1 MKEFSFSSEE
11 RQNDI
16 ENILKDRKRKIATQ
30 QIVFTAI
37 LFVIICIILLW
48 IGKNILYSEFDG
60 YINTDLNTIRH
71 ADDIYIL
78 ETNKDV
84 GDFVVPG
91 DTLFSYVYSHIFYSH
106 ESTDSEPTVVVQ
118 NRNMRVDYG
127 LARQDL
133 EVLKVRIKELK
144 KQLENEDHN
153 IRFGLSD
160 NLKKMKIEQELAEAE
175 EQYNA
180 QRRKLGVLWNAL
192 DQTKQA
198 VQKASNNNNGFL
210 RVQDMRNVELM
221 KDLGLVRYSIAVD
234 SGIVTKVYVPEL
246 ILVLRGEPI
255 ISIQSFDLHRNNV
268 SVVAYVMPNKMKHIN
283 RNTQAQVIVNDE
295 VSFTASV
302 LMLGTRTEEIPGE
315 LRSTLSRDHTAVIVV
330 LGVDEGQIIPFW
342 TLVKNIPVR
351 IRVNNFEEEEEE
363 EEDADYMM
371 FHTTHGLIRKSAQE
385 TDSIAI
391 AYRDSISKQINPL
404 SNQGEDNIWSIIK
417 QIWNN
422 LFTK

>member
-1 MKEFSFSSEE
+1 MRDFSFSTED

-16 ENILKDRKRKIATQ
+16 ENILKERKKKIATQ
-30 QIVFTAI
+30 QIVFTI
-37 LFVIICIILLW
+37 LLLFILIIIGLW
-48 IGKNILYSEFDG
+48 IGKNILYTEFDG
-60 YINTDLNTIRH
+60 YINSDLNTLRH
-71 ADDIYIL
+71 ADDIYVL
-78 ETNKDV
+78 EVNKKV

-133 EVLKVRIKELK
+133 EVLKVRVRELK
-144 KQLENEDHN
+144 KQLETEDHN

-160 NLKKMKIEQELAEAE
+160 NLKKMKLEQELAEAE

-192 DQTKQA
+192 SQTKQA
-198 VQKASNNNNGFL
+198 VKKAYNHESGFL
-210 RVQDMRNVELM
+210 QVQDMRNVEMM
-221 KDLGLVRYSIAVD
+221 KELNLVRYSIAVD
-234 SGIVTKVYVPEL
+234 SGIVTKIYVPEL

-255 ISIQSFDLHRNNV
+255 ISMQSFDLHRNNL
-268 SVVAYVMPNKMKHIN
+268 SVVTYVMPREMKHIN
-283 RNTQAQVIVNDE
+283 RNTQAEVIVNDE

-330 LGVDEGQIIPFW
+330 MGVDTGQVIPFW

-351 IRVNNFEEEEEE
+351 IRINNFKSQVEN
-363 EEDADYMM
+363 DDDVDYMM
-371 FHTTHGLIRKSAQE
+371 FHTTHGLIRPQKNKQTIE
-385 TDSIAI
+385 QDSII
-391 AYRDSISKQINPL
+391 EPTDTVVNDTLLILK
-404 SNQGEDNIWSIIK
+404 E
-417 QIWNN
+417 
-422 LFTK
+422 

>member
-1 MKEFSFSSEE
+1 MREFSFSSEE

-16 ENILKDRKRKIATQ
+16 ESILKERKRKIATQ
-30 QIVFTAI
+30 QIVFTIILLAI
-37 LFVIICIILLW
+37 LIIIGLW
-48 IGKNILYSEFDG
+48 IGKNIIYTEFDG
-60 YINTDLNTIRH
+60 YINADLNTLRH
-71 ADDIYIL
+71 ADDIYVL
-78 ETNKDV
+78 EVNKNV
-84 GDFVVPG
+84 GDFVAPG

-144 KQLENEDHN
+144 KQLETEDHN

-198 VQKASNNNNGFL
+198 VKKAYNSESGFL

-221 KDLGLVRYSIAVD
+221 KELGLVRYSIAVD

-255 ISIQSFDLHRNNV
+255 ISLQSFDLHRNNL
-268 SVVAYVMPNKMKHIN
+268 SVVTYVMPREMKHIN
-283 RNTQAQVIVNDE
+283 RNTRAEVIVNDD

-330 LGVDEGQIIPFW
+330 MGVDTGQVIPFW

-351 IRVNNFEEEEEE
+351 IRINNIESKMQ
-363 EEDADYMM
+363 EDEVTDYMM
-371 FHTTHGLIRKSAQE
+371 FHTTHGLIRPGDKYYETLQE
-385 TDSIAI
+385 EQPDTTHKDTLLIL
-391 AYRDSISKQINPL
+391 N
-404 SNQGEDNIWSIIK
+404 E
-417 QIWNN
+417 
-422 LFTK
+422 

>member
-1 MKEFSFSSEE
+1 MKDFSFSTEE
-11 RQNDI
+11 RQNEI
-16 ENILKDRKRKIATQ
+16 ESILRERKQKIATQ
-30 QIVFTAI
+30 QIVFTMILCAI
-37 LFVIICIILLW
+37 LIIILLW
-48 IGKNILYSEFDG
+48 IGKNVLYTEFDG
-60 YINTDLNTIRH
+60 YINADLNTLRH
-71 ADDIYIL
+71 ADDIYVL
-78 ETNKDV
+78 EVNKKV
-84 GDFVVPG
+84 GDFIVPG
-91 DTLFSYVYSHIFYSH
+91 DTLLSYVYSHIFYSH

-118 NRNMRVDYG
+118 NRSMKVDYG

-144 KQLENEDHN
+144 KQLETEDHN

-192 DQTKQA
+192 DQTKKA
-198 VQKASNNNNGFL
+198 VQKTYNNNSGFL

-221 KDLGLVRYSIAVD
+221 KELGLVRYSIAVD

-246 ILVLRGEPI
+246 TLVLRGEPI
-255 ISIQSFDLHRNNV
+255 ISLQSFDLHRNNL
-268 SVVAYVMPNKMKHIN
+268 SVVAYVMPDQMKYIN
-283 RNTQAQVIVNDE
+283 RNTQAEVIVNND

-330 LGVDEGQIIPFW
+330 LGVDTGQVIPFW

-363 EEDADYMM
+363 VENYMM
-371 FHTTHGLIRKSAQE
+371 FHTTYGLIRPTDNSE
-385 TDSIAI
+385 TIIDTPTLPCDSIVP
-391 AYRDSISKQINPL
+391 DSLMADTTHVQ
-404 SNQGEDNIWSIIK
+404 Q
-417 QIWNN
+417 
-422 LFTK
+422 

>member
-1 MKEFSFSSEE
+1 MKEFSFSTED

-16 ENILKDRKRKIATQ
+16 ENILKERKQKIATQ
-30 QIVFTAI
+30 QIVFTLI
-37 LFVIICIILLW
+37 LLGILIIIGLW
-48 IGKNILYSEFDG
+48 IGKNILYTEFDG
-60 YINTDLNTIRH
+60 YINADLNTLRH
-71 ADDIYIL
+71 ADDIYVL
-78 ETNKDV
+78 EVNKNV
-84 GDFVVPG
+84 GDFVAPG
-91 DTLFSYVYSHIFYSH
+91 DTLLSYVYSHIFYSH

-133 EVLKVRIKELK
+133 EVLKVRVKELK
-144 KQLENEDHN
+144 KQLETEDHN

-198 VQKASNNNNGFL
+198 VKKTYNNNSGFL

-221 KDLGLVRYSIAVD
+221 KELGLVRYSIAVD

-246 ILVLRGEPI
+246 TLVLRGEPI
-255 ISIQSFDLHRNNV
+255 ISLQSFDLHRNNL
-268 SVVAYVMPNKMKHIN
+268 SVVTYVMPREMKHIN
-283 RNTQAQVIVNDE
+283 RNTKAEVIVNDD

-330 LGVDEGQIIPFW
+330 MGVDTGQIIPFW

-351 IRVNNFEEEEEE
+351 IRINNIESKIQ
-363 EEDADYMM
+363 EDKEADYMM
-371 FHTTHGLIRKSAQE
+371 FHTTHGLIRPGDKYYDALQVAQPD
-385 TDSIAI
+385 TTR
-391 AYRDSISKQINPL
+391 RDTLLILN
-404 SNQGEDNIWSIIK
+404 E
-417 QIWNN
+417 
-422 LFTK
+422 

>member
-1 MKEFSFSSEE
+1 MREFSFSSEE

-16 ENILKDRKRKIATQ
+16 ESILKERKKKIATQ
-30 QIVFTAI
+30 QIVFTVILLAI
-37 LFVIICIILLW
+37 LIIIGLW
-48 IGKNILYSEFDG
+48 IGKKIVYTEFDG
-60 YINTDLNTIRH
+60 YINADLNTLRH
-71 ADDIYIL
+71 ADDIYVL
-78 ETNKDV
+78 EVNKNV
-84 GDFVVPG
+84 GDFIAPG
-91 DTLFSYVYSHIFYSH
+91 DTLLSYVYSHIFYSH

-144 KQLENEDHN
+144 KQLETEDHN

-192 DQTKQA
+192 DQTKKA
-198 VQKASNNNNGFL
+198 VQKTYNNNSGFL

-221 KDLGLVRYSIAVD
+221 KELGLVRYSIAVD

-246 ILVLRGEPI
+246 TLVLRGEPI
-255 ISIQSFDLHRNNV
+255 ISLQSFDLHRNNL
-268 SVVAYVMPNKMKHIN
+268 SVVTYVMPREMKHIN
-283 RNTQAQVIVNDE
+283 RNTRAEVIVNDD

-330 LGVDEGQIIPFW
+330 MGVDTGQVIPFW

-351 IRVNNFEEEEEE
+351 IRINNIESKMQ
-363 EEDADYMM
+363 EDEVTDYMM
-371 FHTTHGLIRKSAQE
+371 FHTTHGLIRPGDKYYETLQE
-385 TDSIAI
+385 
-391 AYRDSISKQINPL
+391 KQPDTTHKDTLLILN
-404 SNQGEDNIWSIIK
+404 E
-417 QIWNN
+417 
-422 LFTK
+422 

>member
-1 MKEFSFSSEE
+1 MRDFSFSTED

-16 ENILKDRKRKIATQ
+16 ENILKERKKKIATQ
-30 QIVFTAI
+30 QIVFTI
-37 LFVIICIILLW
+37 LLLFILIIIGLW
-48 IGKNILYSEFDG
+48 IGKSILYTEFDG
-60 YINTDLNTIRH
+60 YINSDLNTLRH
-71 ADDIYIL
+71 ADDIYVL
-78 ETNKDV
+78 EVNKKV

-133 EVLKVRIKELK
+133 EVLKVRVKELK
-144 KQLENEDHN
+144 KQLETEDHN

-160 NLKKMKIEQELAEAE
+160 NLKKMKLEQELAEAE

-192 DQTKQA
+192 SQTKQA
-198 VQKASNNNNGFL
+198 VKKAYNHESGFL
-210 RVQDMRNVELM
+210 QVQDMRNVEMM
-221 KDLGLVRYSIAVD
+221 KELNLVRYSIAVD
-234 SGIVTKVYVPEL
+234 SGIVTKIYVPEL

-255 ISIQSFDLHRNNV
+255 ISMQSFDLHRNNL
-268 SVVAYVMPNKMKHIN
+268 SVVTYVMPREMKHIN
-283 RNTQAQVIVNDE
+283 RNTQAEVIVNDE

-330 LGVDEGQIIPFW
+330 MGVDTGQVIPFW

-351 IRVNNFEEEEEE
+351 IRINNFKSQVEN
-363 EEDADYMM
+363 DDDVDYMM
-371 FHTTHGLIRKSAQE
+371 FHTTHGLIRPQKNKQTIE
-385 TDSIAI
+385 QDSII
-391 AYRDSISKQINPL
+391 EPTDTVVNDTLLILK
-404 SNQGEDNIWSIIK
+404 E
-417 QIWNN
+417 
-422 LFTK
+422 

>member
-1 MKEFSFSSEE
+1 MREFSFSSEE

-16 ENILKDRKRKIATQ
+16 ESILKERKKKIATQ
-30 QIVFTAI
+30 QIVFTVILLAI
-37 LFVIICIILLW
+37 LIIIGLW
-48 IGKNILYSEFDG
+48 IGKNILYTEFDG
-60 YINTDLNTIRH
+60 YINADLNTLRH
-71 ADDIYIL
+71 ADDIYVL
-78 ETNKDV
+78 EVNKNV
-84 GDFVVPG
+84 GDFIAPG
-91 DTLFSYVYSHIFYSH
+91 DTLLSYVYSNIFYSH

-144 KQLENEDHN
+144 KQLETEDHN

-192 DQTKQA
+192 DQTKKA
-198 VQKASNNNNGFL
+198 VQKTYNNNSGFL

-221 KDLGLVRYSIAVD
+221 KELGLVRYSIAVD

-246 ILVLRGEPI
+246 TLVLRGEPI
-255 ISIQSFDLHRNNV
+255 ISLQSFDLHRNNL
-268 SVVAYVMPNKMKHIN
+268 SVVTYVMPRDMKHIN
-283 RNTQAQVIVNDE
+283 RNTKAEVFVNDD
-295 VSFTASV
+295 VSFNASV

-330 LGVDEGQIIPFW
+330 MGVDTGQVIPFW

-351 IRVNNFEEEEEE
+351 IRINNIESKMQ
-363 EEDADYMM
+363 EDEVTDYMM
-371 FHTTHGLIRKSAQE
+371 FHTTHGLIRPGDKYYETLQE
-385 TDSIAI
+385 
-391 AYRDSISKQINPL
+391 KQPDTTHKDTLLILN
-404 SNQGEDNIWSIIK
+404 E
-417 QIWNN
+417 
-422 LFTK
+422 

>member
-1 MKEFSFSSEE
+1 MREFSFSSEE

-16 ENILKDRKRKIATQ
+16 ESILKERKRKIATQ
-30 QIVFTAI
+30 QIVFTVILLAI
-37 LFVIICIILLW
+37 LIIIGLW
-48 IGKNILYSEFDG
+48 IGKNIVYTEFDG
-60 YINTDLNTIRH
+60 YINADLNTLRH
-71 ADDIYIL
+71 ADDIYVL
-78 ETNKDV
+78 EVNKNV
-84 GDFVVPG
+84 GDFIAPG
-91 DTLFSYVYSHIFYSH
+91 DTLLSYVYSNIFYSH

-144 KQLENEDHN
+144 KQLETEDHN

-192 DQTKQA
+192 DQTKKA
-198 VQKASNNNNGFL
+198 VQKTYNNNSGFL

-221 KDLGLVRYSIAVD
+221 KELGLVRYSIAVD

-246 ILVLRGEPI
+246 TLVLRGEPI
-255 ISIQSFDLHRNNV
+255 ISLQSFDLHRNNL
-268 SVVAYVMPNKMKHIN
+268 SVVTYVMPREMKHIN
-283 RNTQAQVIVNDE
+283 RNTRAEVIVNDD

-330 LGVDEGQIIPFW
+330 MGVDTGQVIPFW

-351 IRVNNFEEEEEE
+351 IRINNIESKMQ
-363 EEDADYMM
+363 EDEVTDYMM
-371 FHTTHGLIRKSAQE
+371 FHTTHGLIRPGDKYYETLQE
-385 TDSIAI
+385 EQPDTTHKDTLLIL
-391 AYRDSISKQINPL
+391 N
-404 SNQGEDNIWSIIK
+404 E
-417 QIWNN
+417 
-422 LFTK
+422 

>member
-1 MKEFSFSSEE
+1 MREFSFSSEE

-16 ENILKDRKRKIATQ
+16 ESILKERKKKIATQ
-30 QIVFTAI
+30 QIVFTLI
-37 LFVIICIILLW
+37 LLGILIIIGLW
-48 IGKNILYSEFDG
+48 IGKNILYTEFDG
-60 YINTDLNTIRH
+60 YINADLNTLRH
-71 ADDIYIL
+71 ADDIYVL
-78 ETNKDV
+78 EVKKDV
-84 GDFVVPG
+84 GDFVAPG

-144 KQLENEDHN
+144 KQLETEDHN

-198 VQKASNNNNGFL
+198 VKKASNSESGFL

-221 KDLGLVRYSIAVD
+221 KELNLVRYSIAVD

-255 ISIQSFDLHRNNV
+255 ISLQSFDLHRNNL
-268 SVVAYVMPNKMKHIN
+268 SVVTYVMPREMKHIN
-283 RNTQAQVIVNDE
+283 RNTQAEVIVNDD

-330 LGVDEGQIIPFW
+330 MGVDTGQVIPFW

-351 IRVNNFEEEEEE
+351 IRINNFESRMQEDEET
-363 EEDADYMM
+363 DYMM
-371 FHTTHGLIRKSAQE
+371 FHTTHGLIRPGDKYYDTVQVE
-385 TDSIAI
+385 QPHTFGLDTLLIL
-391 AYRDSISKQINPL
+391 N
-404 SNQGEDNIWSIIK
+404 E
-417 QIWNN
+417 
-422 LFTK
+422 

>member
-1 MKEFSFSSEE
+1 MKEFSFTSEE
-11 RQNDI
+11 QQNDI
-16 ENILKDRKRKIATQ
+16 ESILKERKQKIATQ

-37 LFVIICIILLW
+37 LFCILVIVALW
-48 IGKNILYSEFDG
+48 IGKKILYTEFDG
-60 YINTDLNTIRH
+60 YINTDLNTIRT
-71 ADDIYIL
+71 ADDVYIL
-78 ETNKDV
+78 ETYKDV

-127 LARQDL
+127 LAYQDL
-133 EVLKVRIKELK
+133 EVLRVRIKELK

-175 EQYNA
+175 EQHNA

-192 DQTKQA
+192 SQTDQA
-198 VQKASNNNNGFL
+198 VKKANNDGQFL

-221 KDLGLVRYSIAVD
+221 KKLGLIRHSIAVD

-268 SVVAYVMPNKMKHIN
+268 SVVTYVMPNQMKHIN
-283 RNTQAQVIVNDE
+283 RNTKAEVFVNDD
-295 VSFTASV
+295 VSFNAHV
-302 LMLGTRTEEIPGE
+302 LMLGTRTEEIPSA

-330 LGVDEGQIIPFW
+330 MGVDTGQVIPFW

-351 IRVNNFEEEEEE
+351 IRIKNFGQD
-363 EEDADYMM
+363 EEDEGVVDYMM
-371 FHTTHGLIRKSAQE
+371 FHTTHGLIRPNNAPVDTTAE
-385 TDSIAI
+385 ICDTIATDTILTTV
-391 AYRDSISKQINPL
+391 KQ
-404 SNQGEDNIWSIIK
+404 
-417 QIWNN
+417 
-422 LFTK
+422 

>member
-1 MKEFSFSSEE
+1 MRDFSFSTED

-16 ENILKDRKRKIATQ
+16 ENILKERKKKIATQ
-30 QIVFTAI
+30 QIVFTI
-37 LFVIICIILLW
+37 LLLFILIIIGLW
-48 IGKNILYSEFDG
+48 IGKNILYTEFDG
-60 YINTDLNTIRH
+60 YINSDLNTLRH
-71 ADDIYIL
+71 ADDIYVL
-78 ETNKDV
+78 EVNKKV

-133 EVLKVRIKELK
+133 EVLKVRVKELK
-144 KQLENEDHN
+144 KQLETEDHN

-160 NLKKMKIEQELAEAE
+160 NLKKMKLEQELAEAE

-192 DQTKQA
+192 SQTKQA
-198 VQKASNNNNGFL
+198 VKKAYNHDSGFL
-210 RVQDMRNVELM
+210 QVQDMRNVELM
-221 KDLGLVRYSIAVD
+221 KELNLVRYSIAVD
-234 SGIVTKVYVPEL
+234 SGIVTKIYVPEL

-255 ISIQSFDLHRNNV
+255 ISMQSFDLHRNNL
-268 SVVAYVMPNKMKHIN
+268 SVVTYVMPREMKHIN
-283 RNTQAQVIVNDE
+283 RNTQAEVIVNDE

-330 LGVDEGQIIPFW
+330 MGVDTGQVIPFW

-351 IRVNNFEEEEEE
+351 IRINNFKSQVEN
-363 EEDADYMM
+363 DDDVDYMM
-371 FHTTHGLIRKSAQE
+371 FHTTHGLIRPQKNKQTIE
-385 TDSIAI
+385 QDSII
-391 AYRDSISKQINPL
+391 EPTDTVVNDTLLILK
-404 SNQGEDNIWSIIK
+404 E
-417 QIWNN
+417 
-422 LFTK
+422 

>member
-1 MKEFSFSSEE
+1 MKEFSFTSEDQ
-11 RQNDI
+11 QNDI
-16 ENILKDRKRKIATQ
+16 ESILRERKQKIATQ

-37 LFVIICIILLW
+37 LFCILVIVALW
-48 IGKNILYSEFDG
+48 IGKKILYTEFDG
-60 YINTDLNTIRH
+60 YINTDLNTIRT
-71 ADDIYIL
+71 ADDVYIL
-78 ETNKDV
+78 ETYKDV

-127 LARQDL
+127 LAYQDL
-133 EVLKVRIKELK
+133 EVLRVRIKELK

-175 EQYNA
+175 EQHNA

-192 DQTKQA
+192 NQTDQA
-198 VQKASNNNNGFL
+198 VKKANNDGQFL

-221 KDLGLVRYSIAVD
+221 KKLGLIRHSIAVD

-255 ISIQSFDLHRNNV
+255 ISIQSFDLRRNNV
-268 SVVAYVMPNKMKHIN
+268 SVVTYVMPNQMKHIN
-283 RNTQAQVIVNDE
+283 RNTKAEVFVNDD
-295 VSFTASV
+295 VSFNAHV
-302 LMLGTRTEEIPGE
+302 LMLGTRTEEIPSA
-315 LRSTLSRDHTAVIVV
+315 LRNTLSRDHTAVIVV
-330 LGVDEGQIIPFW
+330 MGVDTGQVIPFW

-351 IRVNNFEEEEEE
+351 IRIKNFGQDEEG
-363 EEDADYMM
+363 EDVVDYMM
-371 FHTTHGLIRKSAQE
+371 FHTTHGLIRPNNAPVDTTAE
-385 TDSIAI
+385 ICDTIATDTILTTV
-391 AYRDSISKQINPL
+391 KQ
-404 SNQGEDNIWSIIK
+404 
-417 QIWNN
+417 
-422 LFTK
+422 

>member
-1 MKEFSFSSEE
+1 MREFSFSSEE

-16 ENILKDRKRKIATQ
+16 ESILKERKRKIATQ
-30 QIVFTAI
+30 QIVFTVILIAI
-37 LFVIICIILLW
+37 LIIIGLW
-48 IGKNILYSEFDG
+48 IGKNILYTEFDG
-60 YINTDLNTIRH
+60 YINADLNTLRH
-71 ADDIYIL
+71 ADDIYVL
-78 ETNKDV
+78 EVNKNV
-84 GDFVVPG
+84 GDFVEPG
-91 DTLFSYVYSHIFYSH
+91 DTLLSYVYSHIFYSH

-144 KQLENEDHN
+144 KQLETEDHN

-198 VQKASNNNNGFL
+198 VQKTYNNNSGFL

-221 KDLGLVRYSIAVD
+221 KELGLVRYSIAVD

-246 ILVLRGEPI
+246 TLVLRGEPI
-255 ISIQSFDLHRNNV
+255 ISLQSFDLHRNNL
-268 SVVAYVMPNKMKHIN
+268 SVVTYVMPREMKYIN
-283 RNTQAQVIVNDE
+283 RNTQAEVIVNDD

-315 LRSTLSRDHTAVIVV
+315 LRNTLSRDHTAVIVV
-330 LGVDEGQIIPFW
+330 MGVDTGQVIPFW

-351 IRVNNFEEEEEE
+351 IRINNIESKMQ
-363 EEDADYMM
+363 EDEVTDYMM
-371 FHTTHGLIRKSAQE
+371 FHTTHGLIRPGDKYYETLQE
-385 TDSIAI
+385 
-391 AYRDSISKQINPL
+391 KQPDTTHKDTLLILN
-404 SNQGEDNIWSIIK
+404 E
-417 QIWNN
+417 
-422 LFTK
+422 

>member
-1 MKEFSFSSEE
+1 MREFSFSSEE

-16 ENILKDRKRKIATQ
+16 ESILKERKRKIATQ
-30 QIVFTAI
+30 QIVFTLILLAI
-37 LFVIICIILLW
+37 LIIIGLW
-48 IGKNILYSEFDG
+48 IGKNILYTEFDG
-60 YINTDLNTIRH
+60 YINADLNTLRH
-71 ADDIYIL
+71 ADDIYVL
-78 ETNKDV
+78 EVNKNV

-91 DTLFSYVYSHIFYSH
+91 DTLLSYVYSHIFYSH

-144 KQLENEDHN
+144 KQLETEDHN

-198 VQKASNNNNGFL
+198 VQKTYNNNSGFL

-221 KDLGLVRYSIAVD
+221 RELGLVRYSIAVD

-246 ILVLRGEPI
+246 TLVLRGEPI
-255 ISIQSFDLHRNNV
+255 ISLQSFDLHRNNL
-268 SVVAYVMPNKMKHIN
+268 SVVTYVMPREMKHIN
-283 RNTQAQVIVNDE
+283 RNTQAEVIVNDD

-302 LMLGTRTEEIPGE
+302 LMLGTRAEEIPGE
-315 LRSTLSRDHTAVIVV
+315 LRNTLSRDHTAVIVV
-330 LGVDEGQIIPFW
+330 MGVDTGQVIPFW

-351 IRVNNFEEEEEE
+351 IRINNIESKMQ
-363 EEDADYMM
+363 EDEVADYMM
-371 FHTTHGLIRKSAQE
+371 FHTTHGLIRPGDKYYETLQE
-385 TDSIAI
+385 
-391 AYRDSISKQINPL
+391 KQPDTTHKDTLLILN
-404 SNQGEDNIWSIIK
+404 E
-417 QIWNN
+417 
-422 LFTK
+422 

>member
-1 MKEFSFSSEE
+1 MKEFSFSTED

-16 ENILKDRKRKIATQ
+16 ENILKERKQKIATQ
-30 QIVFTAI
+30 QIVFTLI
-37 LFVIICIILLW
+37 LLGILIIIGLW
-48 IGKNILYSEFDG
+48 IGKNILYTEFDG
-60 YINTDLNTIRH
+60 YINADLNTLRH
-71 ADDIYIL
+71 ADDIYVL
-78 ETNKDV
+78 EVNKNV
-84 GDFVVPG
+84 GDFVAPG

-144 KQLENEDHN
+144 KQLETEDHN

-198 VQKASNNNNGFL
+198 VKKAHNSESGFL

-221 KDLGLVRYSIAVD
+221 KELGLVRYSIAVD

-255 ISIQSFDLHRNNV
+255 ISLQSFDLRRNNL
-268 SVVAYVMPNKMKHIN
+268 SVVTYVMPREMKHIN
-283 RNTQAQVIVNDE
+283 RNTKAEVIVNDD

-330 LGVDEGQIIPFW
+330 MGVDTGQIIPFW

-351 IRVNNFEEEEEE
+351 IRINNIESKIQENKE
-363 EEDADYMM
+363 ADYMM
-371 FHTTHGLIRKSAQE
+371 FHTTHGLILPDDKYYDTLHIAQPD
-385 TDSIAI
+385 TTR
-391 AYRDSISKQINPL
+391 RDTLLILN
-404 SNQGEDNIWSIIK
+404 E
-417 QIWNN
+417 
-422 LFTK
+422 

>member
-1 MKEFSFSSEE
+1 MREFSFSSEE

-16 ENILKDRKRKIATQ
+16 ESILKERKRKIATQ
-30 QIVFTAI
+30 QIVFTII
-37 LFVIICIILLW
+37 LLCILVIIGLW
-48 IGKNILYSEFDG
+48 IGKNILYTEFDG
-60 YINTDLNTIRH
+60 YINADLNTLRH
-71 ADDIYIL
+71 ADDIYVL
-78 ETNKDV
+78 EVNKNV
-84 GDFVVPG
+84 GDFIAPG
-91 DTLFSYVYSHIFYSH
+91 DTLLSYVYSNIFYSH
-106 ESTDSEPTVVVQ
+106 ESTDSEPTVVVH

-144 KQLENEDHN
+144 KQLETEDHN

-192 DQTKQA
+192 DQTKKA
-198 VQKASNNNNGFL
+198 VQKTYNNNSGFL

-221 KDLGLVRYSIAVD
+221 KELGLVRYSIAVD

-246 ILVLRGEPI
+246 TLVLRGEPI
-255 ISIQSFDLHRNNV
+255 ISLQSFDLHRNNL
-268 SVVAYVMPNKMKHIN
+268 SVVTYVMPRDMKHIN
-283 RNTQAQVIVNDE
+283 RNTKAEVFVNDD
-295 VSFTASV
+295 VSFNASV

-330 LGVDEGQIIPFW
+330 MGVDTGQVIPFW

-351 IRVNNFEEEEEE
+351 IRINNIESKMQ
-363 EEDADYMM
+363 EDEVTDYMM
-371 FHTTHGLIRKSAQE
+371 FHTTHGLIRPGDKYYETLQE
-385 TDSIAI
+385 
-391 AYRDSISKQINPL
+391 KQPDTTHKDTLLILN
-404 SNQGEDNIWSIIK
+404 E
-417 QIWNN
+417 
-422 LFTK
+422 

>member
-1 MKEFSFSSEE
+1 MREFSFSSEE

-16 ENILKDRKRKIATQ
+16 ESILKERKQKIATQ
-30 QIVFTAI
+30 QIVFTVILLAI
-37 LFVIICIILLW
+37 LIIIGLW
-48 IGKNILYSEFDG
+48 IGKNILYTEFDG
-60 YINTDLNTIRH
+60 YINADLNTLRH
-71 ADDIYIL
+71 ADDIYVL
-78 ETNKDV
+78 EVNKNV
-84 GDFVVPG
+84 GDFIAPG
-91 DTLFSYVYSHIFYSH
+91 DTLLSYVYSHIFYSH

-144 KQLENEDHN
+144 KQLETEDHN

-192 DQTKQA
+192 DQTKKA
-198 VQKASNNNNGFL
+198 VQKTYNNNSGFL

-221 KDLGLVRYSIAVD
+221 KELGLVRYSIAVD

-246 ILVLRGEPI
+246 TLVLRGEPI
-255 ISIQSFDLHRNNV
+255 ISLQSFDLHRNNL
-268 SVVAYVMPNKMKHIN
+268 SVVTYVMPRDMKHIN
-283 RNTQAQVIVNDE
+283 RNTKAEVFVNDD
-295 VSFTASV
+295 VSFNASV

-330 LGVDEGQIIPFW
+330 MGVDTGQVIPFW

-351 IRVNNFEEEEEE
+351 IRINNIESKMQ
-363 EEDADYMM
+363 EDEVTDYMM
-371 FHTTHGLIRKSAQE
+371 FHTTHGLIRPGDKYYETLQE
-385 TDSIAI
+385 
-391 AYRDSISKQINPL
+391 KQPDTTHKDTLLILN
-404 SNQGEDNIWSIIK
+404 E
-417 QIWNN
+417 
-422 LFTK
+422 

>member
-1 MKEFSFSSEE
+1 MRDFSFSTED

-16 ENILKDRKRKIATQ
+16 ENILKERKKKIATQ
-30 QIVFTAI
+30 QIVFTI
-37 LFVIICIILLW
+37 LLLFILIIIGLW
-48 IGKNILYSEFDG
+48 IGKNILYTEFDG
-60 YINTDLNTIRH
+60 YINSDLNTLRH
-71 ADDIYIL
+71 ADDIYVL
-78 ETNKDV
+78 EVNKKV

-133 EVLKVRIKELK
+133 EVLKVRVKELK
-144 KQLENEDHN
+144 KQLETEDHN

-160 NLKKMKIEQELAEAE
+160 NLKKMKLEQELAEAE

-192 DQTKQA
+192 SQTKQA
-198 VQKASNNNNGFL
+198 VKKAYNHESGFL
-210 RVQDMRNVELM
+210 QVQDMRNVEMM
-221 KDLGLVRYSIAVD
+221 KELNLVRYSIAVD
-234 SGIVTKVYVPEL
+234 SGIVTKIYVPEL

-255 ISIQSFDLHRNNV
+255 ISMQSFDLHRNNL
-268 SVVAYVMPNKMKHIN
+268 SVVTYVMPREMKHIN
-283 RNTQAQVIVNDE
+283 RNTQAEVIVNDE

-330 LGVDEGQIIPFW
+330 MGVDTGQVIPFW

-351 IRVNNFEEEEEE
+351 IRINNFKSQVEN
-363 EEDADYMM
+363 DDDVDYMM
-371 FHTTHGLIRKSAQE
+371 FHTTHGLIRPQKNKQTIE
-385 TDSIAI
+385 QDSII
-391 AYRDSISKQINPL
+391 EPTDTVVNDTLLILK
-404 SNQGEDNIWSIIK
+404 E
-417 QIWNN
+417 
-422 LFTK
+422 

>member
-1 MKEFSFSSEE
+1 MKEFSFSTED

-16 ENILKDRKRKIATQ
+16 ENILKERKQKIATQ
-30 QIVFTAI
+30 QIVFTLI
-37 LFVIICIILLW
+37 LLGILIIIGLW
-48 IGKNILYSEFDG
+48 IGKNILYTEFDG
-60 YINTDLNTIRH
+60 YINADLNTLRH
-71 ADDIYIL
+71 ADDIYVL
-78 ETNKDV
+78 EVNKNV
-84 GDFVVPG
+84 GDFVAPG
-91 DTLFSYVYSHIFYSH
+91 DTLLSYVYSHIFYSH

-133 EVLKVRIKELK
+133 EVLKVRVKELK
-144 KQLENEDHN
+144 KQLETEDHN

-198 VQKASNNNNGFL
+198 VKKTYNNNSGFL

-221 KDLGLVRYSIAVD
+221 KELGLVRYSIAVD

-246 ILVLRGEPI
+246 TLVLRGEPI
-255 ISIQSFDLHRNNV
+255 ISLQSFDLHRNNL
-268 SVVAYVMPNKMKHIN
+268 SVVTYVMPREMKHIN
-283 RNTQAQVIVNDE
+283 RNTKAEVIVNDD

-330 LGVDEGQIIPFW
+330 MGVDTGQVIPFW

-351 IRVNNFEEEEEE
+351 IRINNFESKMQ
-363 EEDADYMM
+363 EDEVADYMM
-371 FHTTHGLIRKSAQE
+371 FHTTHGLIRPGDKYYDALQVAQPD
-385 TDSIAI
+385 TTR
-391 AYRDSISKQINPL
+391 RDTLLILN
-404 SNQGEDNIWSIIK
+404 E
-417 QIWNN
+417 
-422 LFTK
+422 

>member
-1 MKEFSFSSEE
+1 MRDFSFSTED

-16 ENILKDRKRKIATQ
+16 ENILKERKKKIATQ
-30 QIVFTAI
+30 QIVFTI
-37 LFVIICIILLW
+37 LLLFILIIIGLW
-48 IGKNILYSEFDG
+48 IGKNILYTEFDG
-60 YINTDLNTIRH
+60 YINSDLNTLRH
-71 ADDIYIL
+71 ADDIYVL
-78 ETNKDV
+78 EVNKKV

-106 ESTDSEPTVVVQ
+106 EATDSEPTVVVQ

-133 EVLKVRIKELK
+133 EVLKVRVKELK
-144 KQLENEDHN
+144 KQLETEDHN

-160 NLKKMKIEQELAEAE
+160 NLKKMKLEQELAEAE

-192 DQTKQA
+192 SQTKQA
-198 VQKASNNNNGFL
+198 VKKAYNHESGFL
-210 RVQDMRNVELM
+210 QVQDMRNVEMM
-221 KDLGLVRYSIAVD
+221 KELNLVRYSIAVD
-234 SGIVTKVYVPEL
+234 SGIVTKIYVPEL

-255 ISIQSFDLHRNNV
+255 ISMQSFDLHRNNL
-268 SVVAYVMPNKMKHIN
+268 SVVTYVMPREMKHIN
-283 RNTQAQVIVNDE
+283 RNTQAEVIVNDE

-330 LGVDEGQIIPFW
+330 MGVDTGQVIPFW

-351 IRVNNFEEEEEE
+351 IRINNFKSQVEN
-363 EEDADYMM
+363 DDDVDYMM
-371 FHTTHGLIRKSAQE
+371 FHTTHGLIRPQKNKQTIE
-385 TDSIAI
+385 QDSII
-391 AYRDSISKQINPL
+391 EPTDTVVNDTLLILK
-404 SNQGEDNIWSIIK
+404 E
-417 QIWNN
+417 
-422 LFTK
+422 

>member
-1 MKEFSFSSEE
+1 MREFSFSSEE

-16 ENILKDRKRKIATQ
+16 ESILKERKRKIATQ
-30 QIVFTAI
+30 QIVFTVILIAI
-37 LFVIICIILLW
+37 LIIIGLW
-48 IGKNILYSEFDG
+48 IGKNILYTEFDG
-60 YINTDLNTIRH
+60 YINADLNTLRH
-71 ADDIYIL
+71 ADDIYVL
-78 ETNKDV
+78 EVNKKV
-84 GDFVVPG
+84 GDFIVPG
-91 DTLFSYVYSHIFYSH
+91 DTLLSYVYSNIFYSH
-106 ESTDSEPTVVVQ
+106 ESTDSEPTVVIQ

-144 KQLENEDHN
+144 KQLETEDHN

-160 NLKKMKIEQELAEAE
+160 NLKKMKIEQELAETE

-192 DQTKQA
+192 DQTKKA
-198 VQKASNNNNGFL
+198 VQKTYNNNSGFL

-221 KDLGLVRYSIAVD
+221 KELGLVRYSIAVD

-246 ILVLRGEPI
+246 TLVLRGEPI
-255 ISIQSFDLHRNNV
+255 ISLQSFDLHRNNL
-268 SVVAYVMPNKMKHIN
+268 SVVTYVMPREMKHIN
-283 RNTQAQVIVNDE
+283 RNTQAEVIVNDD

-330 LGVDEGQIIPFW
+330 MGVDTGQVIPFW

-351 IRVNNFEEEEEE
+351 IRINNIESKMQEDEET
-363 EEDADYMM
+363 DYMM
-371 FHTTHGLIRKSAQE
+371 FHTTYGLIRPDDKYYETLQE
-385 TDSIAI
+385 EQPYTTL
-391 AYRDSISKQINPL
+391 RDTLLILN
-404 SNQGEDNIWSIIK
+404 E
-417 QIWNN
+417 
-422 LFTK
+422 

>member
-1 MKEFSFSSEE
+1 MKEFSFSAED

-16 ENILKDRKRKIATQ
+16 ESILKERKQKIATQ
-30 QIVFTAI
+30 QIVFT
-37 LFVIICIILLW
+37 IILLGILIIIGLW
-48 IGKNILYSEFDG
+48 IGKNILYTEFDG
-60 YINTDLNTIRH
+60 YINADLNTLRH
-71 ADDIYIL
+71 ADDIYVL
-78 ETNKDV
+78 EVNKNV
-84 GDFVVPG
+84 GDFVAPG
-91 DTLFSYVYSHIFYSH
+91 DTLLSYVYSHIFYSH

-127 LARQDL
+127 PARQDL
-133 EVLKVRIKELK
+133 QVMQVSVQELK
-144 KQLENEDHN
+144 KQLETEDHN

-198 VQKASNNNNGFL
+198 VKKTYNNNSGFL

-221 KDLGLVRYSIAVD
+221 KELGLVRYSIAVD

-246 ILVLRGEPI
+246 TLVLRSEPI
-255 ISIQSFDLHRNNV
+255 ISLQSFDLHRNNL
-268 SVVAYVMPNKMKHIN
+268 SVVTYVMPRDMKRIN
-283 RNTQAQVIVNDE
+283 RNTKAEVIVNDD

-330 LGVDEGQIIPFW
+330 MGVDTGQIIPFW

-351 IRVNNFEEEEEE
+351 IRINNIESKIQ
-363 EEDADYMM
+363 EDEVADYMM
-371 FHTTHGLIRKSAQE
+371 FHTTHGLIRPGDKYYETVQEAQPNTLGVDTLLILNE
-385 TDSIAI
+385 
-391 AYRDSISKQINPL
+391 
-404 SNQGEDNIWSIIK
+404 
-417 QIWNN
+417 
-422 LFTK
+422 

>member
-1 MKEFSFSSEE
+1 MREFSFSSEE

-16 ENILKDRKRKIATQ
+16 ESILKERKRKIATQ
-30 QIVFTAI
+30 QIVFTVILLAI
-37 LFVIICIILLW
+37 LIIIGLW
-48 IGKNILYSEFDG
+48 IGKNILYTEFDG
-60 YINTDLNTIRH
+60 YINADLNTLRH
-71 ADDIYIL
+71 ADDIYVL
-78 ETNKDV
+78 EVNKNV
-84 GDFVVPG
+84 GDFIAPG
-91 DTLFSYVYSHIFYSH
+91 DTLLSYVYSNIFYSH

-144 KQLENEDHN
+144 KQLETEDHN

-198 VQKASNNNNGFL
+198 VQKTYNNNSGFL

-221 KDLGLVRYSIAVD
+221 KELGLVRYSIAVD

-246 ILVLRGEPI
+246 TLVLRGEPI
-255 ISIQSFDLHRNNV
+255 ISLQSFDLHRNNL
-268 SVVAYVMPNKMKHIN
+268 SVVTYVMPREMKHIN
-283 RNTQAQVIVNDE
+283 RKTQAEVIVNDD

-330 LGVDEGQIIPFW
+330 MGVDTGQVIPFW

-351 IRVNNFEEEEEE
+351 IRINNIESKMQ
-363 EEDADYMM
+363 EDEVTDYMM
-371 FHTTHGLIRKSAQE
+371 FHTTHGLIRPGDKYYETLQE
-385 TDSIAI
+385 EQPDTTL
-391 AYRDSISKQINPL
+391 RDTLLILN
-404 SNQGEDNIWSIIK
+404 E
-417 QIWNN
+417 
-422 LFTK
+422 

>member
-1 MKEFSFSSEE
+1 MREFSFSSEE

-16 ENILKDRKRKIATQ
+16 ESILKERKRKIATQ
-30 QIVFTAI
+30 QIVFTII
-37 LFVIICIILLW
+37 LLCILVIIGLW
-48 IGKNILYSEFDG
+48 IGKNIIYTEFDG
-60 YINTDLNTIRH
+60 YINADLNTLRH
-71 ADDIYIL
+71 ADDIYVL
-78 ETNKDV
+78 EVNKNV
-84 GDFVVPG
+84 GDFIAPG
-91 DTLFSYVYSHIFYSH
+91 DTLLSYVYSNIFYSH

-144 KQLENEDHN
+144 KQLETEDHN

-192 DQTKQA
+192 DQTKKA
-198 VQKASNNNNGFL
+198 VQKTYNNNSGFL

-221 KDLGLVRYSIAVD
+221 KELGLVRYSIAVD

-246 ILVLRGEPI
+246 TLVLRGEPI
-255 ISIQSFDLHRNNV
+255 ISLQSFDLHRNNL
-268 SVVAYVMPNKMKHIN
+268 SVVTYVMPRDMKHIN
-283 RNTQAQVIVNDE
+283 RNTKAEVFVNDD
-295 VSFTASV
+295 VSFNASV

-330 LGVDEGQIIPFW
+330 MGVDTGQVIPFW

-351 IRVNNFEEEEEE
+351 IRINNIESKMQ
-363 EEDADYMM
+363 EDEVTDYMM
-371 FHTTHGLIRKSAQE
+371 FHTTHGLIRPGDKYYETLQE
-385 TDSIAI
+385 
-391 AYRDSISKQINPL
+391 KQPDTTHKDTLLILN
-404 SNQGEDNIWSIIK
+404 E
-417 QIWNN
+417 
-422 LFTK
+422 

>member
-1 MKEFSFSSEE
+1 MREFSFSSEE

-16 ENILKDRKRKIATQ
+16 ESILKERKRKIATQ
-30 QIVFTAI
+30 QIVFIVILIAI
-37 LFVIICIILLW
+37 LIIIGLW
-48 IGKNILYSEFDG
+48 IGKNILYMEFDG
-60 YINTDLNTIRH
+60 YINADLNTLRH
-71 ADDIYIL
+71 ADDIYVL
-78 ETNKDV
+78 EVNKKV
-84 GDFVVPG
+84 GDFIVPG
-91 DTLFSYVYSHIFYSH
+91 DTLLSYVYSNIFYSH
-106 ESTDSEPTVVVQ
+106 ESTDSEPTVVIQ

-144 KQLENEDHN
+144 KQLETEDHN

-192 DQTKQA
+192 DQTKKA
-198 VQKASNNNNGFL
+198 VQKTYNNNSGFL

-221 KDLGLVRYSIAVD
+221 KELGLVRYSIAVD

-246 ILVLRGEPI
+246 TLVLRGEPI
-255 ISIQSFDLHRNNV
+255 ISLQSFDLHRNNL
-268 SVVAYVMPNKMKHIN
+268 SVVTYVMPREMKHIN
-283 RNTQAQVIVNDE
+283 RNTQAEVIVNDD

-330 LGVDEGQIIPFW
+330 MGVDTGQVIPFW

-351 IRVNNFEEEEEE
+351 IRINNIESKMQ
-363 EEDADYMM
+363 EDEVTDYMM
-371 FHTTHGLIRKSAQE
+371 FHTTHGLIRPGDKYYETLQE
-385 TDSIAI
+385 EQPDTTL
-391 AYRDSISKQINPL
+391 RDTLLILN
-404 SNQGEDNIWSIIK
+404 E
-417 QIWNN
+417 
-422 LFTK
+422 

>member
-1 MKEFSFSSEE
+1 MREFSFSSEE

-16 ENILKDRKRKIATQ
+16 ESILKERKQKIATQ
-30 QIVFTAI
+30 QIVFTVILLAI
-37 LFVIICIILLW
+37 LIIIGLW
-48 IGKNILYSEFDG
+48 IGKKIVYTEFDG
-60 YINTDLNTIRH
+60 YINADLNTLRH
-71 ADDIYIL
+71 ADDIYVL
-78 ETNKDV
+78 EVNKNV
-84 GDFVVPG
+84 GDFIAPG
-91 DTLFSYVYSHIFYSH
+91 DTLLSYVYSHIFYSH

-144 KQLENEDHN
+144 KQLETEDHN

-192 DQTKQA
+192 DQTKKA
-198 VQKASNNNNGFL
+198 VQKTYNNNSGFL

-221 KDLGLVRYSIAVD
+221 KELGLVRYSIAVD

-246 ILVLRGEPI
+246 TLVLRGEPI
-255 ISIQSFDLHRNNV
+255 ISLQSFDLHRNNL
-268 SVVAYVMPNKMKHIN
+268 SVVTYVMPREMKHIN
-283 RNTQAQVIVNDE
+283 RNTQAEVIVNDD

-330 LGVDEGQIIPFW
+330 MGVDTGQVIPFW

-351 IRVNNFEEEEEE
+351 IRINNIESKMQ
-363 EEDADYMM
+363 EDEVADYMM
-371 FHTTHGLIRKSAQE
+371 FHTTHGLIRPGDKYYETLQE
-385 TDSIAI
+385 
-391 AYRDSISKQINPL
+391 KQPDTTHKDTLLILN
-404 SNQGEDNIWSIIK
+404 E
-417 QIWNN
+417 
-422 LFTK
+422 

>member
-1 MKEFSFSSEE
+1 MREFSFSSEE

-16 ENILKDRKRKIATQ
+16 ESILKERKQKIATQ
-30 QIVFTAI
+30 QIVFTVILLAI
-37 LFVIICIILLW
+37 LIIIGLW
-48 IGKNILYSEFDG
+48 IGKNILYTEFDG
-60 YINTDLNTIRH
+60 YINADLNTLRH
-71 ADDIYIL
+71 ADDIYVL
-78 ETNKDV
+78 EVNKNV
-84 GDFVVPG
+84 GDFIAPG
-91 DTLFSYVYSHIFYSH
+91 DTLLSYVYSHIFYSH

-144 KQLENEDHN
+144 KQLETEDHN

-192 DQTKQA
+192 DQTKKA
-198 VQKASNNNNGFL
+198 VQKTYNNNSGFL

-221 KDLGLVRYSIAVD
+221 KELGLVRYSIAVD

-246 ILVLRGEPI
+246 TLVLRGEPI
-255 ISIQSFDLHRNNV
+255 ISLQSFDLHRNNL
-268 SVVAYVMPNKMKHIN
+268 SVVTYVMPREMKHIN
-283 RNTQAQVIVNDE
+283 RNTKAEVIVNDD

-330 LGVDEGQIIPFW
+330 MGVDTGQVIPFW

-351 IRVNNFEEEEEE
+351 IRINNIESKMQ
-363 EEDADYMM
+363 EDEVADYMM
-371 FHTTHGLIRKSAQE
+371 FHTTHGLIRPGDKYYKTLQE
-385 TDSIAI
+385 EQPDTTHKDTLLIL
-391 AYRDSISKQINPL
+391 N
-404 SNQGEDNIWSIIK
+404 E
-417 QIWNN
+417 
-422 LFTK
+422 

>member
-1 MKEFSFSSEE
+1 MREFSFSSEE

-16 ENILKDRKRKIATQ
+16 ESILKERKQKIATQ
-30 QIVFTAI
+30 QIVFTIILLAI
-37 LFVIICIILLW
+37 LVIIGLW
-48 IGKNILYSEFDG
+48 IGKNILYTEFDG
-60 YINTDLNTIRH
+60 YINADLNTLRH
-71 ADDIYIL
+71 ADDIYVL
-78 ETNKDV
+78 EVNKNV
-84 GDFVVPG
+84 GDFVAPG
-91 DTLFSYVYSHIFYSH
+91 DTLLSYVYSHIFYSH

-144 KQLENEDHN
+144 KQLETEDHN

-192 DQTKQA
+192 DQTKKA
-198 VQKASNNNNGFL
+198 VQKTYNNNSGFL

-221 KDLGLVRYSIAVD
+221 KELGLVRYSIAVD

-246 ILVLRGEPI
+246 TLVLRGEPI
-255 ISIQSFDLHRNNV
+255 ISLQSFDLHRNNL
-268 SVVAYVMPNKMKHIN
+268 SVVTYVMPREMKHIN
-283 RNTQAQVIVNDE
+283 RNTRAEVIVNDD

-330 LGVDEGQIIPFW
+330 MGVDTGQVIPFW

-351 IRVNNFEEEEEE
+351 IRINNIESKMQ
-363 EEDADYMM
+363 EDEVTDYMM
-371 FHTTHGLIRKSAQE
+371 FHTTHGLIRPGDKYYETLQE
-385 TDSIAI
+385 EQPDTTHKDTLLIL
-391 AYRDSISKQINPL
+391 N
-404 SNQGEDNIWSIIK
+404 E
-417 QIWNN
+417 
-422 LFTK
+422 

>member
-1 MKEFSFSSEE
+1 MREFSFSSEE

-16 ENILKDRKRKIATQ
+16 ESILKERKQKIATQ
-30 QIVFTAI
+30 QIVFTVILLAI
-37 LFVIICIILLW
+37 LIIIGLW
-48 IGKNILYSEFDG
+48 IGKNIRYTEFDG
-60 YINTDLNTIRH
+60 YINADLNTLRH
-71 ADDIYIL
+71 ADDIYVL
-78 ETNKDV
+78 EVNKNV
-84 GDFVVPG
+84 GDFIAPG
-91 DTLFSYVYSHIFYSH
+91 DTLLSYVYSNIFYSH

-144 KQLENEDHN
+144 KQLETEDHN

-192 DQTKQA
+192 DQTKKA
-198 VQKASNNNNGFL
+198 VQKTYNNNSGFL

-221 KDLGLVRYSIAVD
+221 KELGLVRYSIAVD

-246 ILVLRGEPI
+246 TLVLRGEPI
-255 ISIQSFDLHRNNV
+255 ISLQSFDLHRNNL
-268 SVVAYVMPNKMKHIN
+268 SVVTYVMPREMKHIN
-283 RNTQAQVIVNDE
+283 RNTQAEVIVNDD

-330 LGVDEGQIIPFW
+330 MGVDTGQVIPFW

-351 IRVNNFEEEEEE
+351 IRINNIESKMQ
-363 EEDADYMM
+363 EDEVTDYMM
-371 FHTTHGLIRKSAQE
+371 FHTTHGLIRPGDKYYETLQE
-385 TDSIAI
+385 
-391 AYRDSISKQINPL
+391 KQPDTTHKDTLLILN
-404 SNQGEDNIWSIIK
+404 E
-417 QIWNN
+417 
-422 LFTK
+422 